1 VHHQGTLPQLP
12 TLGSCDRKKKKLH
25 QLLLDPSAIAV
36 AMQGATCGC
45 KSDCFDAVMRQNGS
59 RTVHLIVEQ
68 RRVSLGSDVPKLVAE
83 LRRHYDTAS
92 GTLNAPFPLFGG
104 DGGIPSVCRP
114 VLYFLLAV
122 SQHRA
127 RAVHALLASGTAGA
141 VPSRGAALFERA
153 VAFWTLVLE
162 DGSEDQPHEPGVS
175 AASTDGNVLQWK
187 SRITDVAWL
196 EKFNVEQRALT
207 GAAVARDMA
216 YFLSAKRHALS
227 TTGIREVAELGVC
240 ADCGSCVKWAGE
252 QVTLASAP
260 TELAAAKAEF
270 DAHTKHVE
278 VIRAH
283 MNVCESRGARC
294 LLDSIAAGLAVPI
307 AFVEMDGAGS
317 FKTTVPGPFDL
328 LAATKTRGKNPM
340 FKSGG
345 GAGCK
350 LTCEVAPISGYGSYV
365 GTSPPWLRG
374 STDSHCTN
382 WIMLLLLLASGKRA
396 SKDEQLA
403 AHLELL
409 GEWQLSEALS
419 AVGDGDMG
427 GMGFLRKDN
436 PDKNLETA
444 AFMLYSHGGH
454 TYVKYKTSADCF
466 NEAQSGCLKTGAGAW
481 RGITGE
487 PNSAGIRMFPSITDA
502 EAVTQVTDECSV
514 GGRNTFEAAKGL
526 HSVKKCI
533 GQVLCKRS
541 DRFLGLGAAFDAYYG
556 CSSQQHLPAFRR
568 AITLLRKAAAQRR
581 RAASSVATASA
592 SAAAAG
598 TAAAAAN
605 NGDGAG
611 PFVHQ
616 QRPKA
621 AEGRAKAAR
630 GAATAVAGQQ
640 GADAAQALLTKEVI
654 IRTPHD
660 WAKVGWPGL
669 LLAKVIGTADSV
681 IDVIFCDRTT
691 GTPAAAAKTF
701 KAASNVWVQAG
712 HPESGP
718 GYKTFMVA
726 SIAFLCEVKFKNPRA
741 PGSAAALNAIGHR
754 DRIPTT
760 SVLHVATLTTG
771 RKLAHSSKA
780 TMLLLSRHRDFP
792 ACLLGAASSVL
803 PAAAENSSDDDHSV
817 SASSSTSASA
827 SSTGGASA
835 SSSTSAETPPHSALP
850 AKFISLTDAGCG
862 NWSVAQ
868 LQFWA
873 FLVAAGV
880 IDEAEWWRLP
890 VGHTHRKADAV
901 IAAFARAHAHQKN
914 GKFAP
919 TDGYVG
925 HEQQIGSPQHFLR
938 SMPHVFKSP
947 NAWAATPESLITE
960 VERVVQFRDTL
971 FEDSDEE

>member
-1 VHHQGTLPQLP
+1 M
-12 TLGSCDRKKKKLH
+12 
-25 QLLLDPSAIAV
+25 LDPDAIAV

-45 KSDCFDAVMRQNGS
+45 KLDCFDAVMKQNGNQTM
-59 RTVHLIVEQ
+59 RLIVEQ
-68 RRVSLGSDVPKLVAE
+68 RRVSLESTVPQLAAE
-83 LRRHYDTAS
+83 LRRHYNAAS
-92 GTLNAPFPLFGG
+92 GALNAPFPLFGG
-104 DGGIPSVCRP
+104 AGGIPSVCRP
-114 VLYFLLAV
+114 SLYFLLAV

-127 RAVHALLASGTAGA
+127 RAVHALLASGTAGMAGA
-141 VPSRGAALFERA
+141 VPTRASPLWDSA

-187 SRITDVAWL
+187 SRIPDVEWL
-196 EKFNVEQRALT
+196 EQFNVEQRALT
-207 GAAVARDMA
+207 GAVAARDMA

-240 ADCGSCVKWAGE
+240 ADCGSCVTWAGQ
-252 QVTLASAP
+252 QVTLASEP
-260 TELAAAKAEF
+260 TALAAAKAEF
-270 DAHTKHVE
+270 ATHTKHVQ

-283 MNVCESRGARC
+283 MNACESRGARS
-294 LLDSIAAGLAVPI
+294 LLDSIAAGVAVPT
-307 AFVEMDGAGS
+307 AFAEMDGAGS
-317 FKTTVPGPFDL
+317 FKTTVPGPYDL
-328 LAATKTRGKNPM
+328 LAGRRTRGKNA
-340 FKSGG
+340 FFSCGG
-345 GAGCK
+345 GAGSK
-350 LTCEVAPISGYGSYV
+350 LTCEVAPIAGFGSFV

-396 SKDEQLA
+396 SKNEQLA

-419 AVGDGDMG
+419 AVGDRDMG

-466 NEAQSGCLKTGAGAW
+466 KEAQSGCLKTGTGAW
-481 RGITGE
+481 RGITGK
-487 PNSAGIRMFPSITDA
+487 PNSAGIRMFPSMKDTQ
-502 EAVTQVTDECSV
+502 AVEQVTDKCSV
-514 GGRNTFEAAKGL
+514 GGRNAFEAEKGL
-526 HSVKKCI
+526 HSVKKGI
-533 GQVLCKRS
+533 GQVLDKMS
-541 DRFLGLGAAFDAYYG
+541 GRFRGLSAAFDAYYG
-556 CSSQQHLPAFRR
+556 NSSHQHLPAFRL
-568 AITLLRKAAAQRR
+568 AITLLSKAAAQRR
-581 RAASSVATASA
+581 RAARSVAAASA

-616 QRPKA
+616 ERPKA
-621 AEGRAKAAR
+621 AEGRAKAVR

-640 GADAAQALLTKEVI
+640 GADAARALLTKEVI
-654 IRTPHD
+654 IRTPLD
-660 WAKVGWPGL
+660 WAKEGWPGL
-669 LLAKVIGTADSV
+669 LLAKVVGSADSV
-681 IDVIFCDRTT
+681 IDVIFCDRAS
-691 GTPAAAAKTF
+691 GTPAAAIRTF
-701 KAASNVWVQAG
+701 GAASAVWKQAG
-712 HPESGP
+712 HPESGA
-718 GYKTFMVA
+718 GYTTFMVA
-726 SIAFLCEVKFKNPRA
+726 SIAFLCDARFLNPRA
-741 PGSAAALNAIGHR
+741 PGNGAALLRIAHR

-760 SVLHVATLTTG
+760 SVLHVANLTAST
-771 RKLAHSSKA
+771 RKLAHGSKN
-780 TMLLLSRHRDFP
+780 TMLQLSCHEDFP

-803 PAAAENSSDDDHSV
+803 PAAESSSGDDDDSGSASSSTSG

-827 SSTGGASA
+827 SSSTGGASA
-835 SSSTSAETPPHSALP
+835 SSSTSGAETPPSALP

-919 TDGYVG
+919 IDGYVG

-947 NAWAATPESLITE
+947 HAWAATPESLIAE
-960 VERVVQFRDTL
+960 VDRLVQFRDTL
-971 FEDSDEE
+971 FEDSDEA